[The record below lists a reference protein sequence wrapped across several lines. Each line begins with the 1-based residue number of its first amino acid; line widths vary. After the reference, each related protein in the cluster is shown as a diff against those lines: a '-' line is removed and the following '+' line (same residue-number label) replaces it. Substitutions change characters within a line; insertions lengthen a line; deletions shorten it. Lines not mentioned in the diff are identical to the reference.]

1 MIWMLLVR
9 PAQTRQEI
17 MEAISL
23 DRDMIPQRLPCLV
36 PTSAQDSPNYP
47 IVLGERL
54 LDAVERPEL

>member
-1 MIWMLLVR
+1 
-9 PAQTRQEI
+9 